1 MSVVKDNE
9 LWKEV
14 YYYMEKHNCYMK
26 EAVEVISE
34 RHKKDSEN
42 QDPIYKAFCQL
53 VNQGMST
60 TSAGY
65 LVNLAKKRAASS
77 QSGFSAHLKSL
88 LATYKFTEMFINHNE
103 PPSLS
108 TNSRYYVCPKCHE
121 YSGEV
126 IEVTKSHFVQQLE
139 RVRCKC
145 GWNGFWKDLQK
156 RRV

>member
-1 MSVVKDNE
+1 MSVVKGNE
-9 LWKEV
+9 FWREV
-14 YYYMEKHNCYMK
+14 YYYMEEHNCYK
-26 EAVEVISE
+26 DEAVELISE
-34 RHKKDSEN
+34 RYKKDSEN
-42 QDPIYKAFCQL
+42 QDPIYKAYCQL

-77 QSGFSAHLKSL
+77 RAGFTAHLRSL
-88 LATYKFTEMFINHNE
+88 LAKYQFTETFINHNE
-103 PPSLS
+103 PPSIP
-108 TNSRYYVCPKCHE
+108 TKSRCYVCPKCHE

-126 IEVTKSHFVQQLE
+126 IEVTKSYPVQQLE